1 MTFKNENIMAKEKL
15 IGQAT
20 AEQIQEWKAKHGD
33 IFSVKVDGHVC
44 YLHKPSRRTI
54 SYASV
59 AAKTDPLKF
68 NETLLRECWLGGSEA
83 IRNDDD
89 KFLAAGFAD
98 QTFFKAVDKTAV
110 SQCCGLVLRRSAVK
124 RLPIRSGPCA

>member
-15 IGQAT
+15 TGQAT

-89 KFLAAGFAD
+89 KFLAAGGILERI
-98 QTFFKAVDKTAV
+98 VEIKTAE
-110 SQCCGLVLRRSAVK
+110 LEKL
-124 RLPIRSGPCA
+124 